1 MSITIPESFL
11 GSDEQAWLDSVD
23 RALKGAS
30 RSRLVGKADDGFDI
44 QPLYQQRKEAVPQN
58 LRPAQTP
65 WKIIQRIDLPDP
77 AAANTQLLEDLN
89 GGADGIELVL
99 RASPFSLGQGVR
111 LDGLASMETLF
122 DQVLLDLIQL
132 RIGAGPET
140 ISTLAMLSAYAERR
154 GLDFKAL
161 DIRAGLDI
169 FGWLAT
175 HGSFNADYDVV
186 EARILDTIGYVSS
199 NGLEIR
205 QFSADGRPWHGAGAT
220 AAQELA
226 CAFSAAIANFRVLEK
241 AGIDPSDWAKWIDFT
256 LVADADQ
263 FGTIAKARAARR
275 IWARILDACGLPQ
288 ERMALHMQTSHRMA
302 TRKDPWVNILR
313 STVAAFAAGIGGADS
328 VTVLPFTSALGLPDG
343 FARRLARNTQSILVE
358 ESNLHQVADPSAGS
372 GAIEARTENLV
383 EAAWQQ
389 FQAIEAEGGIL
400 ESLIGGGLQERL
412 AASRTAVGKV
422 IASRRRPIT
431 GVSEFPNLDETPVAV
446 LESAR
451 GETAPVSDGVDLPA
465 PGQGEL
471 FAAIRNAFSNGRQLA
486 QVVTRATEA
495 EKAITVD
502 KIPFE
507 RLAEPFEDL
516 RDAAD
521 LSDGETP
528 PAVYLACLGPLAQF
542 TARASW
548 VSNAIAAGGIATV
561 GVEARES
568 LDEIVADFK
577 ASGARIAC
585 LVSSDSIYEAEA
597 EAAATALKAAGASH
611 LYLAGKPGDME
622 EKLRAAGIDTFIF
635 AGCNLLELLGEMH
648 ERLGLAAG
656 KEASA

>member
-11 GSDEQAWLDSVD
+11 GSDEQAWLESVD

-30 RSRLVGKADDGFDI
+30 RSRLVGKAEDGFEI
-44 QPLYQQRKEAVPQN
+44 QPLYQQRKDAVPRN

-77 AAANTQLLEDLN
+77 AAANAQLLEDLN
-89 GGADGIELVL
+89 GGADGFELVL
-99 RASPFSLGQGVR
+99 SASPMSLGQGVR
-111 LDGLASMETLF
+111 LDDLGSMEKLF
-122 DQVLLDLIQL
+122 DQVLLDLVQL
-132 RIGAGPET
+132 RLGAGHET
-140 ISTLAMLSAYAERR
+140 ISVLAMLMAYADRK
-154 GLDFKAL
+154 GLDPKAL
-161 DIRAGLDI
+161 DIRAGNDLY
-169 FGWLAT
+169 GWLAAN
-175 HGSFNADYDVV
+175 GRFLADRDVV
-186 EARILDTIGYVSS
+186 EARILDAVGFINS
-199 NGLEIR
+199 NGLGIR
-205 QFSADGRPWHGAGAT
+205 QFSADGRPWHGGGAT

-226 CAFSAAIANFRVLEK
+226 CAFSCAIANFRFLEK
-241 AGIDPSDWAKWIDFT
+241 AGVDASQWPNWIDFT

-263 FGTIAKARAARR
+263 FGSIAKARAARK
-275 IWARILDACGLPQ
+275 IWARVLDACGLPQ

-302 TRKDPWVNILR
+302 TRNDPWVNILR

-372 GAIEARTENLV
+372 GAIEARTDNLV

-400 ESLIGGGLQERL
+400 ESLISGGIQERL
-412 AASRTAVGKV
+412 AASRAAAGKV

-431 GVSEFPNLDETPVAV
+431 GVSEFPNLGESPVSV
-446 LESAR
+446 LEDNP
-451 GETAPVSDGVDLPA
+451 EELVPVTDSVDLPA
-465 PGQGEL
+465 PGQGDL
-471 FAAIRNAFSNGRQLA
+471 FAAIRDAFGNGRQLA
-486 QVVTRATEA
+486 EVVVRASA
-495 EKAITVD
+495 AAQPITVE
-502 KIPFE
+502 KIPFA

-516 RDAAD
+516 REAVDVSSGAAA
-521 LSDGETP
+521 
-528 PAVYLACLGPLAQF
+528 PAVFLACLGPLSQF
-542 TARASW
+542 TARATW
-548 VSNAIAAGGIATV
+548 VSNAFAAGGIASV

-568 LDEIVADFK
+568 LDEIIADFK
-577 ASGARIAC
+577 ASGAPIAC
-585 LVSSDSIYEAEA
+585 LVSSDAIYEAEA
-597 EAAATALKAAGASH
+597 EAAAQALKAAGASH
-611 LYLAGKPGDME
+611 LYLAGKPGEME
-622 EKLRAAGIDTFIF
+622 EKLRAAGIDTFVF